1 MTESIERRLSFA
13 VIAAAT
19 LVFGLL
25 LVVLPFYFPTFDE
38 AKYLGIGIDIYA
50 GHGITTVFGALFT
63 SHAPAWPAIIALP
76 HALFGTDPLA
86 VGRFL
91 DAVCGIAFVVLT
103 GALGWRI
110 RPIVGAISAAGLLA
124 LIYLHDLTRTSRLD
138 VPAATLT
145 LLYLYVAFIA
155 FRRGSLRLGLVAGAV
170 FAAGFLVKEID
181 LPFAP
186 APILAAILWGT
197 VVAQHRPD
205 GGSARGRRERR
216 HRAVVPLLCRQ
227 GASGLPPRF
236 AGLDAHSD
244 RPRAPG
250 LRSSWACRP
259 AGSRRRASGARIEAA
274 AGRLGS
280 ERRLRLLIG
289 WGLTLI
295 WAVLQT
301 YAYAKTARLTGTT
314 FLGLDQL
321 RLYAATWFDALW
333 VVGFFGL
340 TGVALSIVAL
350 IVDRSLA
357 GADGVRDGLIA
368 TICGVP
374 LVLLVIAV
382 GEPPRNYLANLAL
395 LTVLAAAGWL
405 WTLEKLLRTKRTEL
419 LIAGAGAFGLA
430 GGVVLAG
437 LAGRSAIL
445 FGLAGVV
452 VGVGA
457 VGVAL
462 FLERRGREVRA
473 FIVPA
478 VAIFVL
484 LGGAAILI
492 AHGRNSLNRA
502 GDVARSNAVTT
513 EVAWIKANIPPGTKI
528 AYGSFLA
535 YETAYYLAADYGTT
549 EIRARIAVSSP
560 TAPDGLLRLGES
572 PPGDD
577 WIAVDSAPRNVAQF
591 QAYRAS
597 WLVTQFQTT
606 KALYWVYTTGIDTSS
621 PTIEA
626 ALTTATGF
634 TKVAEWTFP
643 VAGNP
648 PLHTSIYRID
658 AATMS
663 FNTARLVMAP
673 DALARLVTLL
683 GADGSAGKSA
693 AGRIVSEVDVEPKGP
708 DADAAMA
715 SLKALAG
722 Q

>member
-1 MTESIERRLSFA
+1 
-13 VIAAAT
+13 
-19 LVFGLL
+19 
-25 LVVLPFYFPTFDE
+25 
-38 AKYLGIGIDIYA
+38 
-50 GHGITTVFGALFT
+50 
-63 SHAPAWPAIIALP
+63 
-76 HALFGTDPLA
+76 
-86 VGRFL
+86 
-91 DAVCGIAFVVLT
+91 
-103 GALGWRI
+103 
-110 RPIVGAISAAGLLA
+110 
-124 LIYLHDLTRTSRLD
+124 
-138 VPAATLT
+138 
-145 LLYLYVAFIA
+145 
-155 FRRGSLRLGLVAGAV
+155 
-170 FAAGFLVKEID
+170 
-181 LPFAP
+181 
-186 APILAAILWGT
+186 
-197 VVAQHRPD
+197 
-205 GGSARGRRERR
+205 
-216 HRAVVPLLCRQ
+216 
-227 GASGLPPRF
+227 
-236 AGLDAHSD
+236 
-244 RPRAPG
+244 
-250 LRSSWACRP
+250 
-259 AGSRRRASGARIEAA
+259 
-274 AGRLGS
+274 
-280 ERRLRLLIG
+280 
-289 WGLTLI
+289 

-301 YAYAKTARLTGTT
+301 YAYAKTARLTGTS
-314 FLGLDQL
+314 FLGIDQL

-350 IVDRSLA
+350 IVDRNLA
-357 GADGVRDGLIA
+357 GADGVRDALIA

-395 LTVLAAAGWL
+395 LTILAAAGWL

-437 LAGRSAIL
+437 LAGRSAVL

-452 VGVGA
+452 VGIGA
-457 VGVAL
+457 VGLAL

-478 VAIFVL
+478 VAVFVL

-502 GDVARSNAVTT
+502 GDVARNNAVTT
-513 EVAWIKANIPPGTKI
+513 EVAWIRANIPPGTKI

-572 PPGDD
+572 PAGDD

-634 TKVAEWTFP
+634 TKVADWTFP

-658 AATMS
+658 AAKIGFT
-663 FNTARLVMAP
+663 TTRLVMAP

-683 GADGSAGKSA
+683 GADGTAGKAA
-693 AGRIVSEVDVEPKGP
+693 AGRILAAVDVEPAGP
-708 DADAAMA
+708 AAEAAMA